1 MEIIDSGLEIPLG
14 LEEMVPDL
22 AGTSRL
28 IVLSGSGLEYPLDLE
43 FDLEGDLERDLELDL
58 ELELEALDALDTL
71 SALDARVSEC
81 TGTSSVVDHSE
92 AATEAALALDV
103 LVVLV
108 DAVDLDLGIS
118 TGKIEYL
125 DSLE

>member
-1 MEIIDSGLEIPLG
+1 MEIIDSELEIPLG
-14 LEEMVPDL
+14 LEEIVPDL

-28 IVLSGSGLEYPLDLE
+28 IVLTESALEFPLDLE
-43 FDLEGDLERDLELDL
+43 ADLGDLERDLDL
-58 ELELEALDALDTL
+58 EFELELEALEALEIL
-71 SALDARVSEC
+71 SALDARVSER

-92 AATEAALALDV
+92 AASEAALALDV

-108 DAVDLDLGIS
+108 DAVDLRLGTL

-125 DSLE
+125 DSFE